1 MKKNLQNFSS
11 NGLEG
16 TRKMYLKPQVKALG
30 LDTED
35 MICVSVDSSIDP
47 GDFDMGDGGELS
59 KDNQG
64 GHYNVWED

>member
-1 MKKNLQNFSS
+1 
-11 NGLEG
+11 
-16 TRKMYLKPQVKALG
+16 MYLKPQMKALG